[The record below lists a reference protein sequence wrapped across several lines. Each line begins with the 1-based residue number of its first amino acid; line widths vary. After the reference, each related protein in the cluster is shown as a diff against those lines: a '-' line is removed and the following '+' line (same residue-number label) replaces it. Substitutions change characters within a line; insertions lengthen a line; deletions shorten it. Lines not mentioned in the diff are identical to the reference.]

1 MTLYKRIFENT
12 LEQPQID
19 ADTDAQAFEGGFENE
34 GDFDQI
40 EQETQGITMSDE
52 EIEQVVEKSKI
63 YNAKINNFISL
74 LNEIQEDVLQGRYK
88 NIKAKGMDK
97 FSNIIKDLQDL
108 GTELTA
114 GVKDALIKQSNQE

>member
-19 ADTDAQAFEGGFENE
+19 ADSDAQTFQGGFENE

-40 EQETQGITMSDE
+40 EQETQGISMSEE
-52 EIEQVVEKSKI
+52 EIQEIVEKSKI

-74 LNEIQEDVLQGRYK
+74 LNQIQEDVLQGRYR
-88 NIKAKGMDK
+88 NIKAKGLDK
-97 FSNIIKDLQDL
+97 FSNIIKDLQEL
-108 GTELTA
+108 GTDLTA
-114 GVKDALIKQSNQE
+114 GVNDALIKQSNQE